1 MSKILTCALAG
12 AASGT
17 PLLDE
22 ALTSTLGNL
31 ISTAPGENIVADD
44 PFVQTFSGEY
54 GSIAGPSVASGS
66 STHVQNL
73 PGSTDAGAAGT
84 VITEGSIAP
93 IPITRTLVSGNAST
107 FAVTPGTP
115 TPSFPPVVH
124 PATITLPK
132 SPTVGCENTAKHGS
146 VNLTNLSDT
155 PTQD

>member
-12 AASGT
+12 SASGT

-54 GSIAGPSVASGS
+54 GSITGPSVASGS
-66 STHVQNL
+66 STHMQNL

-84 VITEGSIAP
+84 VITEASIAP
-93 IPITRTLVSGNAST
+93 IPITHILVSGNSST

-115 TPSFPPVVH
+115 ALSFPPGRSPSDHH
-124 PATITLPK
+124 PPEITDRRLREHRQARFGEP
-132 SPTVGCENTAKHGS
+132 H
-146 VNLTNLSDT
+146 
-155 PTQD
+155 